1 MLIHAI
7 FTLLRGG
14 SVDFTSVMMSIL
26 AVLFVMFAILP
37 LHEYAH
43 AWMANKLGDSTA
55 LQAGRHTINP
65 LASFDPLGALFLLLF
80 GFGWAKPV
88 PVDPR
93 RFKNPRRDMAL
104 TALAGPVS
112 NILAALVGAL
122 LYLAV
127 AIFAFHY
134 VVPDWLFYFFSYYIT
149 VNASL
154 AVFNLLP
161 LPPLDGSK
169 VVGCLF
175 VRPGHV
181 PVLPVP
187 KPDHA
192 GGIPADLFWRTGCA
206 AFIFA
211 VGPDERD
218 FLSGGTSLPFVWSAV
233 NWKRSRISWKASK
246 GRWIYCWH

>member
-1 MLIHAI
+1 M
-7 FTLLRGG
+7 
-14 SVDFTSVMMSIL
+14 
-26 AVLFVMFAILP
+26 
-37 LHEYAH
+37 
-43 AWMANKLGDSTA
+43 
-55 LQAGRHTINP
+55 
-65 LASFDPLGALFLLLF
+65 GALFLLLF

-169 VVGCLF
+169 VVG
-175 VRPGHV
+175 
-181 PVLPVP
+181 
-187 KPDHA
+187 A
-192 GGIPADLFWRTGCA
+192 
-206 AFIFA
+206 
-211 VGPDERD
+211 
-218 FLSGGTSLPFVWSAV
+218 FLSGRAMYQYYRYQNQIMLVVFLLIFSGALDVPLSYLQSALTNGIFYLAEHPFRLFGVL
-233 NWKRSRISWKASK
+233 
-246 GRWIYCWH
+246 

>member
-112 NILAALVGAL
+112 NVLAALVGAL

-169 VVGCLF
+169 VVG
-175 VRPGHV
+175 
-181 PVLPVP
+181 
-187 KPDHA
+187 A
-192 GGIPADLFWRTGCA
+192 
-206 AFIFA
+206 
-211 VGPDERD
+211 
-218 FLSGGTSLPFVWSAV
+218 FLSGRAMYQYYRYQNQIMLVVFLLIFSGALDVPLSYLQSALTNGIFYLAELPFRLFGVL
-233 NWKRSRISWKASK
+233 
-246 GRWIYCWH
+246 